1 MMTYEITVDNVTLG
15 EFEIWEGENLWQ
27 AMSEEPELV
36 IVDSE
41 DNDDRLSE
49 WQNIPDDDIFTLLE
63 SANDKNFINDYEI
76 DEIEDEE
83 E

>member
-1 MMTYEITVDNVTLG
+1 MTNYEITVDNVTLG
-15 EFEIWEGENLWQ
+15 EFESWEGDELWK

-49 WQNIPDDDIFTLLE
+49 WENLPTYDIFTLLK
-63 SANDKNFINDYEI
+63 SAKDKNFINDYEI
-76 DEIEDEE
+76 EEVEDEE